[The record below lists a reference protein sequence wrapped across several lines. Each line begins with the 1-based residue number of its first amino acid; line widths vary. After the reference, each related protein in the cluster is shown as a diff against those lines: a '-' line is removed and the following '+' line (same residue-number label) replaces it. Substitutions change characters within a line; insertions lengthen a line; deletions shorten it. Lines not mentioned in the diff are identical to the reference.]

1 MEEAEAEASLFMATL
16 TGVGAGDLPVVEE
29 AAGEHRQPWEDGE
42 PPQAMQLL
50 GTVRRHHR
58 GKTEPAGEGLLDLDM
73 ALRRTG
79 EMDKAAE
86 EDGVGLDPVAEDGA
100 GAEGGVMAAAASR
113 KGAGGRCSTRYMF
126 RMPLCLGS

>member
-1 MEEAEAEASLFMATL
+1 M
-16 TGVGAGDLPVVEE
+16 VEE
-29 AAGEHRQPWEDGE
+29 AAGEHRQAWEDGE

-86 EDGVGLDPVAEDGA
+86 EDGA

>member
-1 MEEAEAEASLFMATL
+1 
-16 TGVGAGDLPVVEE
+16 
-29 AAGEHRQPWEDGE
+29 
-42 PPQAMQLL
+42 MQLL

-86 EDGVGLDPVAEDGA
+86 EDGVGVDPVAEDGA